1 MKKKRKLKWRLFK
14 FSKDLYVAFVTVG
27 FLCRYCNVVNQL
39 AVFSQWISLHY
50 FPFSLCFGGWGGRI
64 GLTHSSLAEH
74 KFYVVAW

>member
-1 MKKKRKLKWRLFK
+1 MEKKGWRLFK

-27 FLCRYCNVVNQL
+27 FLYLYCNVVNQL

-50 FPFSLCFGGWGGRI
+50 FPFSLYVGGWGRRI
-64 GLTHSSLAEH
+64 SLTHSSLAEH